1 MTVDQEYLI
10 RRHSEELLR
19 AEQADSDSARQAHL
33 DLAHQYLAEIER
45 LRAGSDDGA
54 DFGATATA

>member
-1 MTVDQEYLI
+1 MPVDQEYLI

-45 LRAGSDDGA
+45 LRSSSDDGSEFRSA
-54 DFGATATA
+54 ATA

>member
-1 MTVDQEYLI
+1 MDEDYLI
-10 RRHSEELLR
+10 RRHGEELLR

-45 LRAGSDDGA
+45 SRASSDDGA
-54 DFGATATA
+54 DFGAAATA